1 VSIARRIPRPSAALV
16 VAFAAMF
23 TALTGTG
30 YAALKITGASIVN
43 GTVTGT
49 DVKNKS
55 LGAKE
60 HRPDSLGGAQI
71 KESALGTVPGAQ
83 HAATADNASNAQVA
97 AKAADAD
104 KLGGAP
110 ADAYM
115 TNKPRAFE
123 WPVPGA
129 ANFANNAVLASM
141 PDREPGVYVVT
152 AKLTYDNDGA
162 TSSESCTLHVP
173 GADDTTSFIVDA
185 NTETI
190 MLQKVTSSDAVF
202 NPTVTCT
209 GDGSDDLYGAGRIAA
224 IRLD

>member
-1 VSIARRIPRPSAALV
+1 MSLARRIPRPSAALL
-16 VAFAAMF
+16 VAFAALF

-43 GTVTGT
+43 GSVSGA

-55 LGAKE
+55 LGPKE
-60 HRPDSLGGAQI
+60 HKPDALGGGQI
-71 KESALGTVPGAQ
+71 KESALGTVPSAQ
-83 HAATADNASNAQVA
+83 HAATADNAQVA

-104 KLGGAP
+104 KLGGAT
-110 ADAYM
+110 ADSYM
-115 TNKPRAFE
+115 TKKPRAFE
-123 WPVPGA
+123 WTIPGA
-129 ANFANNAVLASM
+129 ANFANNAVVAAM

-152 AKLTYDNDGA
+152 AKLSYDNDGA

-209 GDGSDDLYGAGRIAA
+209 GDGADDLHGTGRIVA

>member
-1 VSIARRIPRPSAALV
+1 MSIARRIPRPSVALV
-16 VAFAAMF
+16 VAFAALF
-23 TALTGTG
+23 SALGGTG
-30 YAALKITGASIVN
+30 YAALKITGSSIVN
-43 GTVTGT
+43 GTVSGA
-49 DVKNKS
+49 DVKDKS

-60 HRPDSLGGAQI
+60 HKPNSLGGAQV
-71 KESALGTVPGAQ
+71 KESALGTVPSAQ
-83 HAATADNASNAQVA
+83 HAATADNASNAQLA
-97 AKAADAD
+97 ATATDAD

-110 ADAYM
+110 ADSYM
-115 TNKPRAFE
+115 TKKPRAFE
-123 WPVPGA
+123 WPIPGT
-129 ANFANNAVLASM
+129 ANFANNAVVAAM

-152 AKLTYDNDGA
+152 AKLSYDNDGA
-162 TSSESCTLHVP
+162 TASESCTLHVP

-209 GDGSDDLYGAGRIAA
+209 GDGADDLHGTGRIVA